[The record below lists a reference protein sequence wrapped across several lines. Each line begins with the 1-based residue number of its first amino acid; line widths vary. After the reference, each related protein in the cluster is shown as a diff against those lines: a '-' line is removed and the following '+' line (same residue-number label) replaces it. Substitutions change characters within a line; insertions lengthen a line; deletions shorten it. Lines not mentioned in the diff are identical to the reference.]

1 MESSAQGTIHMEYE
15 VLFLLNN
22 NNEKKKLACYD
33 NHFFCISTQT
43 THSLV
48 RGSTRSVTLRWS
60 AWNPFLQPNTPHI
73 TVGLVGGPTPSP
85 DGEFVFKVPDTKMQD
100 EISSKTAGGLMA
112 FQWGFGFK
120 VSC

>member
-1 MESSAQGTIHMEYE
+1 M
-15 VLFLLNN
+15 
-22 NNEKKKLACYD
+22 
-33 NHFFCISTQT
+33 
-43 THSLV
+43 
-48 RGSTRSVTLRWS
+48 TLRWS

-73 TVGLVGGPTPSP
+73 TVGLVGGPNPSP

-120 VSC
+120 VRSIVTSVMQINIFKIGFLA